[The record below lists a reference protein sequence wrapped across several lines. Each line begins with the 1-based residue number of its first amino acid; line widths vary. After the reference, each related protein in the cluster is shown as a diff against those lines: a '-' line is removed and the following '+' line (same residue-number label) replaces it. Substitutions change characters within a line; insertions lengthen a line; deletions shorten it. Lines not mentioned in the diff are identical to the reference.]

1 MIRLLFENQVSN
13 CFMTLF
19 SLSCI
24 SSIFL
29 SIISI
34 LIISKRTT
42 FVSVYLRVSHLY
54 IIKTNETQETPRS
67 DPWGTLV
74 LFPHASPP
82 PPQCDTKHRHWAMPA
97 TTNNVQAA
105 CGATRS
111 YYQGATELLTWR
123 REYSHRCV
131 FLSRYSCT
139 SEISVEMAALFLTVL
154 QYFLYRWQWLRA
166 EKAVSRQCRRRK
178 VCCVDDVSVIQ

>member
-34 LIISKRTT
+34 LIISKRTS

-67 DPWGTLV
+67 DPWGL
-74 LFPHASPP
+74 
-82 PPQCDTKHRHWAMPA
+82 WAMPA

-131 FLSRYSCT
+131 FLSSYSCT